1 MDDTARMT
9 NPRRPARAAA
19 SLLAIVL
26 ALAGCRA
33 AAEPSASA
41 VSSASPSASVEST
54 ATAPASE
61 APSATA
67 SGSEPAEPSASASDA
82 PGEFAIAPNADA
94 DALFIE
100 RDECENVEDGYRVEF
115 PEAWWTNT
123 AIGEVEPCRW
133 FSPTF
138 YEVDDPA
145 EVPAEVAISVE
156 YIDAGVGWVDEIVS
170 RDEGIV
176 GSTQVAVRV
185 EVQGGGSGEMPSGWE
200 ETAYV
205 VQLGPTAEDGP
216 NLVIRTNTDM
226 GGDYELNVAVLD
238 RMMAT
243 MELIG
248 TIQS

>member
-9 NPRRPARAAA
+9 NLRRRAPVAV

-26 ALAGCRA
+26 LLAGCRA
-33 AAEPSASA
+33 AGEPSASELP
-41 VSSASPSASVEST
+41 SESPSASIAPT
-54 ATAPASE
+54 ATASPSE
-61 APSATA
+61 APSANV
-67 SGSEPAEPSASASDA
+67 SGSESAEPTASASDA

-94 DALFIE
+94 DALFGD
-100 RDECENVEDGYRVEF
+100 RDECENIEDGYRVEF
-115 PEAWWTNT
+115 PDAWWTNT
-123 AIGEVEPCRW
+123 QIGDVGPCRW

-145 EVPAEVAISVE
+145 EAHAEIAISIE
-156 YIDAGVGWVDEIVS
+156 YADAGVGWVDEIVG

-176 GSTQVAVRV
+176 GSTQPAVRV
-185 EVQGGGSGEMPSGWE
+185 EVQGGGGGVMPAGWE

-248 TIQS
+248 TIQ

>member
-9 NPRRPARAAA
+9 NPRRPARTAA

-33 AAEPSASA
+33 AAEPSASELP
-41 VSSASPSASVEST
+41 SASPSASI
-54 ATAPASE
+54 APTTPASASE
-61 APSATA
+61 APSPSSAA
-67 SGSEPAEPSASASDA
+67 SESAEPTAVASDA
-82 PGEFAIAPNADA
+82 PGEFAIAPSPDA
-94 DALFIE
+94 DALFAD
-100 RDECENVEDGYRVEF
+100 RDQCENVEDGYRVEF
-115 PEAWWTNT
+115 PDAWWTNT
-123 AIGEVEPCRW
+123 QVGDVGPCRW

-145 EVPAEVAISVE
+145 EVPSEIAISIE
-156 YIDAGVGWVDEIVS
+156 YVDDDVGWTDEVVG

-176 GSTQVAVRV
+176 GSTQMAVRV
-185 EVQGGGSGEMPSGWE
+185 EVEGGGGGVMPAGWE

-205 VQLGPTAEDGP
+205 VQLGPTAEGGP

-238 RMMAT
+238 RIVAT

-248 TIQS
+248 TIQ